1 MSRSPRTPTGV
12 RISAALC
19 ALAVALCALP
29 SEGTA
34 QTTAADSAGIRAAAM
49 DYIEGWYAGD
59 AQRMSRALHPEL
71 AKRIVMTDST
81 GRSRLGQM
89 SAMTLVDYTG
99 AGGGK
104 ATPADKQRKEFR
116 ILDVYHGAA
125 VAKIVASEWVDYLE
139 LGKWNGQWKIVNVLW
154 ERTPSAGAAMR

>member
-1 MSRSPRTPTGV
+1 MRAGMTCCALV
-12 RISAALC
+12 LALC
-19 ALAVALCALP
+19 AHPAGA
-29 SEGTA
+29 TA
-34 QTTAADSAGIRAAAM
+34 QTAAADSAGIRAAAM

-59 AQRMSRALHPEL
+59 AQRMARALHPEL
-71 AKRIVMTDST
+71 AKRIVFTDST
-81 GRSRLGQM
+81 GHSRLGQM

-104 ATPADKQRKEFR
+104 QTPAEKQRKEFR

-154 ERTPSAGAAMR
+154 ERTPPPEQAMR